1 MYTVYLGEDTPTQAL
16 FFKGVLSQ
24 GGALDITTFGDGL
37 DLYLAVQES
46 PPDLVVSDIM
56 LPNLDG
62 RALARLLKFHEDT
75 SQIPLILVSALSEE
89 HREGLEDI
97 GAASSQETSTRRAPP
112 YLPHRRENPPPTRGL
127 TGAPISFHLL

>member
-62 RALARLLKFHEDT
+62 RALARLLKFHDDT
-75 SQIPLILVSALSEE
+75 SHIPLILVSALSEE
-89 HREGLEDI
+89 HREGMENI
-97 GAASSQETSTRRAPP
+97 GADAF
-112 YLPHRRENPPPTRGL
+112 LPK
-127 TGAPISFHLL
+127 PISVPELRETVARLITRSLDSPGQQSPPSS